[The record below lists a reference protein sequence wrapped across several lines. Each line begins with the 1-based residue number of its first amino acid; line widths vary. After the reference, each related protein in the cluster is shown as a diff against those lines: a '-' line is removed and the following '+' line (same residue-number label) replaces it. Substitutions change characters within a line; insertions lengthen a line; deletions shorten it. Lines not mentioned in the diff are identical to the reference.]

1 MTPAKAPA
9 AEEEE
14 QHAEA
19 EEEGDE
25 MYGEDMY
32 ARHDPPPVVP
42 ADQLPPGTP
51 APPAALEPEDSD
63 DDDGLNVVMDDSDA
77 GARRT
82 YTRALGRSTRPVG
95 SLSRERAW
103 RCVAGGIPKQK
114 LPSAHPAECVSTPA
128 DASIPCRRS
137 REELSSLC
145 SERAGEEMTTGG
157 ELGWSWGW

>member
-95 SLSRERAW
+95 SLSRERERGAALL
-103 RCVAGGIPKQK
+103 VASQSRSCPRRTQQSVSARPLTRASPVGGAERS
-114 LPSAHPAECVSTPA
+114 SA
-128 DASIPCRRS
+128 ASVA
-137 REELSSLC
+137 
-145 SERAGEEMTTGG
+145 SERERR
-157 ELGWSWGW
+157 